1 MVAAP
6 REGLP
11 NSARDD
17 SKRSSPRVD
26 DETSECMARVQPAG
40 RDAVLGKN
48 LRRERDARALGR
60 AELQIRVLR
69 YREAR
74 IIPPSVGRQPLPSID
89 GVVREK
95 WNPRAQQQIVE
106 LLAVQLAPCA
116 DLIAVSNPRFLV
128 RDTDFVGWLRSTETR
143 ASAAT
148 ACARPT

>member
-1 MVAAP
+1 MVSAP

-26 DETSECMARVQPAG
+26 DETSECMARAQ
-40 RDAVLGKN
+40 
-48 LRRERDARALGR
+48 GR

-74 IIPPSVGRQPLPSID
+74 IIPQIVRRQPLPSTD
-89 GVVREK
+89 GIVRDK